1 MILKASQR
9 AGGKQLAAH
18 LLNARDNDH
27 VTVHELRGFVAD
39 DLTGALNEAYAVSRG
54 TRCRQFLFSLSLS
67 PPATE
72 DVSIDMFE
80 RAIADIEAKM
90 KLSEHPRA
98 IVFHEKHGRRHAHCV
113 WSRIDTDSMTAI
125 NLPLFKLKLR
135 DMSRSLFLENGWQM
149 PRGLMNSEERDP
161 FTFNLA
167 EWQQALRA
175 KRDPRATKEL
185 FQECWA
191 VSDDLPTFENAL
203 KARGFYLARG
213 DRRGFVA
220 IDWRGEVYSLS
231 RWTGRKNK
239 ELQAKL
245 GKSDQLPS
253 VALVK
258 AEIDHQAQAKT
269 ETLLDEIKSE
279 LDRRRSAFEQER
291 RNLVA
296 GQRQER
302 AKLKQAQERR
312 AISEKCERQ
321 SRLPTGVKAL
331 WFRLTGQY
339 APIKNAIEE
348 EAEASRA
355 RDQSEWKALVDRQL
369 NDRRTLSDNHR
380 RKLDRDRLTASA
392 LLHQQ
397 NPLASSH
404 DWQLQIRR

>member
-72 DVSIDMFE
+72 DVPIDMFE
-80 RAIADIEAKM
+80 RAIADIETKM
-90 KLSEHPRA
+90 KLADQPRA

-113 WSRIDTDSMTAI
+113 WSRIDADNMRAI

-135 DMSRSLFLENGWQM
+135 DISRALFLENDWQM

-161 FTFNLA
+161 FTFDLA

-191 VSDDLPTFENAL
+191 ACDDLPSFDNAL
-203 KARGFYLARG
+203 KARGFYLAKG

-220 IDWRGEVYSLS
+220 IDWRGEIYSLS
-231 RWTGRKNK
+231 RWIGRENK

-245 GKSDQLPS
+245 GKSDQLRS

-258 AEIDHQAQAKT
+258 AEIDHEVRAKT
-269 ETLLDEIKSE
+269 ETLLDDIKSE
-279 LDRRRSAFEQER
+279 LNRRKSAFEQKR
-291 RNLVA
+291 RNLIA
-296 GQRQER
+296 RQRQER
-302 AKLKQAQERR
+302 AQLKRTQERR
-312 AISEKCERQ
+312 AIAEKRERQ

-339 APIKNAIEE
+339 APIKKAIED
-348 EAEASRA
+348 EAKASKA
-355 RDQSEWKALVDRQL
+355 RDQSEWQALMQRHFVD
-369 NDRRTLSDNHR
+369 HR
-380 RKLDRDRLTASA
+380 MLLADHSRGNERDRL
-392 LLHQQ
+392 H
-397 NPLASSH
+397 NPEFGNQSPTISRSCT
-404 DWQLQIRR
+404 LQKRMR

>member
-9 AGGKQLAAH
+9 GGGKQLAAH

-27 VTVHELRGFVAD
+27 VTVHELRGFVAG

-67 PPATE
+67 PPKTE
-72 DVSIDMFE
+72 DVPSDMFE

-90 KLSEHPRA
+90 KLSGHPRA

-135 DMSRSLFLENGWQM
+135 DMSRALFLENDWQM

-161 FTFNLA
+161 FTFDLA

-185 FQECWA
+185 FRECWA
-191 VSDDLPTFENAL
+191 VSGDLPSFQNAL
-203 KARGFYLARG
+203 KARGFYLAKG

-220 IDWRGEVYSLS
+220 IDRSGEVYSLS

-239 ELQAKL
+239 ELEAKL
-245 GKSDQLPS
+245 GAPTSLPS
-253 VALVK
+253 AAEVK
-258 AEIDHQAQAKT
+258 AKIEQQVRAKT
-269 ETLLDEIKSE
+269 ETLFDDIKSG
-279 LDRRRSAFEQER
+279 LNRRKSAFEQKR
-291 RNLVA
+291 RNLITR
-296 GQRQER
+296 QRQER
-302 AKLKQAQERR
+302 AQLKRTQERR
-312 AISEKCERQ
+312 AIAEKRKRQ

-339 APIKNAIEE
+339 RSKKKIVEE
-348 EAEASRA
+348 EGKATQM
-355 RDQSEWKALVDRQL
+355 RDQQEWQSLTRQHIKENQFLTDHLSNEL
-369 NDRRTLSDNHR
+369 NNN
-380 RKLDRDRLTASA
+380 RLHVSTTDGHPRS
-392 LLHQQ
+392 
-397 NPLASSH
+397 
-404 DWQLQIRR
+404 R